1 MSAAAVTADAMWCAG
16 SPVVGERPACAVA
29 QGEGDGAAAAVCPA
43 LFVAAP
49 ASGQGKTT
57 VTAALARLHTRL
69 GRRVRVFKCGP
80 DFLDPQI
87 HAVASGAPVHN
98 VDLGMCGE
106 ADIAWRLH
114 AAART
119 ADLILV
125 EGVMGLY
132 DGAPSGADIARRFGI
147 PVMAVIDARAMAQTF
162 GALAHGLAHYQ
173 PGLPFAGV
181 LANHVGSARHADMLR
196 ASLPVGMRW
205 LGAVMRDAD
214 AALPER
220 HLGLLQAAE
229 IVDLGARLDRLAD
242 HLQQTGAAVL
252 PPAVAFPAVAAPTV
266 PPLLAGKKIAIARD
280 AAYGFIYPAN
290 LDTLRALGAEL
301 AFFSPLGGE
310 TLAADSAA
318 LWLPGGYPE
327 LHGVA
332 LAANARLWTDVRAHV
347 VAGRPLL
354 AECGGMMS
362 LLDAVVDTAGVEHAF
377 AGVLPGRALM
387 QKRLAALGMQ
397 QLDLP
402 QGSVSGHT
410 FHYSSTETALAP
422 WLRARR
428 PDGGEGEAVYR
439 LGPVIA
445 SYVHLWFP
453 SNPAAIAAL
462 LGAGAAENPRR
473 AQPT

>member
-1 MSAAAVTADAMWCAG
+1 MSAAA
-16 SPVVGERPACAVA
+16 
-29 QGEGDGAAAAVCPA
+29 CPA

-57 VTAALARLHTRL
+57 VTAALARLHARL

-114 AAART
+114 AAARA

-132 DGAPSGADIARRFGI
+132 DGVPSGADIARRFGI

-162 GALAHGLAHYQ
+162 GAVAHGLAHYQ

-181 LANHVGSARHADMLR
+181 LANHVGSAHHADMLR
-196 ASLPVGMRW
+196 AALPAGMRW
-205 LGAVMRDAD
+205 FGAVMRDAD

-229 IVDLGARLDRLAD
+229 IADLDERLNRLAD
-242 HLQQTGAAVL
+242 HLLRTGAAEL
-252 PPAVAFPAVAAPTV
+252 PPAVGFAAVSAPAI
-266 PPLLAGKKIAIARD
+266 PPLLAGSRIAIARD

-290 LDTLRALGAEL
+290 LDTLHALGAQL
-301 AFFSPLGGE
+301 AFFSPLAGE
-310 TLAADSAA
+310 TLPAGSDA

-327 LHGVA
+327 LHGAA
-332 LAANARLWTDVRAHV
+332 LAANVRFRADVRAHV
-347 VAGRPLL
+347 AAGKPLL

-362 LLDAVVDTAGVEHAF
+362 LLEAVVDKAGVEHAF
-377 AGVLPGRALM
+377 AGVLPGRAVM
-387 QKRLAALGMQ
+387 QPRLAALGLQ
-397 QLDLP
+397 QVDLP
-402 QGSVSGHT
+402 QGRITGHT
-410 FHYSSTETALAP
+410 FHYSHTETPLAP

-439 LGPVIA
+439 MGSVVA
-445 SYVHLWFP
+445 SYVHFWFP
-453 SNPAAIAAL
+453 SNPAAVAAL
-462 LGAGAAENPRR
+462 LTGARPEARSVP
-473 AQPT
+473 